1 MKNFS
6 FQKKVVVVI
15 SVIITMTVAISYIS
29 ANFFI
34 KDTIYQ
40 KDTDSI
46 SHTATL
52 IQANIEQDLSDKIT
66 LAGELD
72 FSILSVGEVKD
83 NTGFDRVIKVMGSYV
98 MDDTGD
104 IGVEE
109 QEAFIALAEA
119 HPAGVLVNPVSLTDG
134 SPVLTISAKREDDS
148 VDFFIVNLAKYGS
161 MIETHLLRGSYVD
174 LSADGTAIYS
184 NAINGNFS
192 TIEMPVNVGDQQW
205 QLIAYIDNDAIA
217 ENVSEVNQ
225 KITIALVAAGI
236 VMIVVSALVLAVA
249 FRPLKKLNELTA
261 DLSQGNG
268 DLTQRL
274 EVKSND
280 EIGQISQSINR
291 FIEQLQSMFK
301 EVSELSASVGGSA
314 DKLAAQSRSNVDT
327 LNQHTQE
334 SEQAVT
340 AIEELSAS
348 AGSVASSADDAA
360 KITER
365 TSEYAEESKQTVT
378 LAVDSVRHLVEQV
391 SSMSS
396 SISTMNSDT
405 QQISS
410 VLQVIGEI
418 AEQTNLLALNAA
430 IEAAR
435 AGEQGRGFAVVADEV
450 RALAARTQDSTSQI
464 NDILAKLKQNAETVV
479 AEMETTRTSCEN
491 TAERTHEVMDSLNVV
506 TESVEEINQLNSVI
520 ATSAQEQRHVS
531 DEVSRNMH
539 QIQQLIVQLNSNSE
553 QASEIEARLNETST
567 ELTELMATF
576 KVD

>member
-1 MKNFS
+1 MKNLS
-6 FQKKVVVVI
+6 FQNKVLVMI
-15 SVIITMTVAISYIS
+15 SLIITVTVAIAYTS

-46 SHTATL
+46 SHNTGL
-52 IQANIEQDLSDKIT
+52 IQANIERELTDKIA
-66 LAGELD
+66 LASELD
-72 FSILSVGEVKD
+72 FSILAVTEVKD

-109 QEAFIALAEA
+109 QETYIALAEA
-119 HPAGVLVNPVSLTDG
+119 HPAGLLINPVSVQNG
-134 SPVLTISAKREDDS
+134 SPTLLLSAKREDDS
-148 VDFFIVNLAKYGS
+148 VDFFVVDLSKYGT
-161 MIETHLLRGSYVD
+161 MIDSHMLSGSYVE
-174 LSADGTAIYS
+174 LSAGTTAIYT
-184 NAINGNFS
+184 NKPTGDFS
-192 TIEMPVNVGDQQW
+192 TISIPVQVGDQQW
-205 QLIAYIDNDAIA
+205 NLISYIGNAVIEA
-217 ENVSEVNQ
+217 NVNEVNQ

-236 VMIVVSALVLAVA
+236 VMIFVSALFLNVA
-249 FRPLKKLNELTA
+249 FRPLKQLNALTA

-274 EVKSND
+274 AVRAND

-291 FIEQLQSMFK
+291 FIEQLQNMFK
-301 EVSELSASVGGSA
+301 EVSVLSNSVGGSA
-314 DKLAAQSRSNVDT
+314 DNLAAQSRSNVDT
-327 LNQHTQE
+327 LDQHTQE

-348 AGSVASSADDAA
+348 AGSVASSAEDAA

-365 TSEYAEESKQTVT
+365 TSQFAEESKQTVT
-378 LAVDSVRHLVEQV
+378 LAVDSVKDLVEQV
-391 SSMSS
+391 SSMST

-405 QQISS
+405 QQISA

-464 NDILAKLKQNAETVV
+464 NDMLAKLKQNAETVV
-479 AEMETTRTSCEN
+479 AEMETTRTSCEH

-506 TESVEEINQLNSVI
+506 TESVDEINQLNSII

-553 QASEIEARLNETST
+553 QASQIEAQLNGTST
-567 ELTELMATF
+567 ELTDLMGKF
-576 KVD
+576 KVQ